1 MMDVMVSNK
10 TFDDD
15 NIDVDLKEQHAQMM
29 YQTKMKVDAIIQRRQ
44 PWEDPE
50 FPPSNKSLGNV
61 SVQKQV

>member
-29 YQTKMKVDAIIQRRQ
+29 YQTKMKVDAII
-44 PWEDPE
+44 
-50 FPPSNKSLGNV
+50 
-61 SVQKQV
+61 